1 MPINDK
7 GFIICPKCSR
17 VTKTKVHKE
26 TVLKKFPLFCTW
38 CKEETIIDY
47 EPEPRASAITL

>member
-17 VTKTKVHKE
+17 ATKTKVHKE
-26 TVLKKFPLFCTW
+26 TVLKNFPLFCTW